1 VTLSPSL
8 TLTGSLAGRAEALL
22 AAETAASPMA
32 PFSRDQA
39 LDMAEAIA
47 IRDRNLAQRRDRGER
62 LVGAKVA
69 LVSTEAQARTGATE
83 PIFGWLTDAMEVADG
98 STVSSA
104 DLRAA
109 RIEAELVFI
118 LGAELVGPG
127 IGVHDVLAAT
137 AGVCVGLDISS
148 TRYDTRGT
156 ATDAV
161 ADNASTGRFVVG
173 SPGTGWRSH
182 DLALTGVLIERDGEV
197 FASGAGAAILGH
209 PARAVA
215 VLANQAARVGMALPA
230 GFVVFTGAVTEPAE
244 LVAGHSYE
252 AHATHLG
259 RVAVRVV

>member
-1 VTLSPSL
+1 VTLSPSI

-22 AAETAASPMA
+22 AAETTASLMA

-39 LDMAEAIA
+39 LDMADAIA
-47 IRDRNLAQRRDRGER
+47 IRDRNLVQRRDRGER

-69 LVSTEAQARTGATE
+69 LVSPEAQARTGATE

-98 STVSSA
+98 STVASA
-104 DLRAA
+104 QLHAA
-109 RIEAELVFI
+109 RIEAELVFV

-137 AGVCVGLDISS
+137 AGVCVGLDVSS
-148 TRYDTRGT
+148 
-156 ATDAV
+156 A
-161 ADNASTGRFVVG
+161 GRFVVG
-173 SPGTGWRSH
+173 PPATGWRSH
-182 DLALTGVLIERDGEV
+182 NLALTGVLIERAGEV

-244 LVAGHSYE
+244 LAAGFTYE
-252 AHATHLG
+252 AHATHFG